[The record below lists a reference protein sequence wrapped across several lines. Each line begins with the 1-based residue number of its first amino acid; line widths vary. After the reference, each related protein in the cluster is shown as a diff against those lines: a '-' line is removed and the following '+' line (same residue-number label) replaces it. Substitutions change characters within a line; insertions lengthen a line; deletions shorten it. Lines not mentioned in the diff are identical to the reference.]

1 MGSNEM
7 QKLIERLC
15 ESADANTFGE
25 AKIDADDLLKTVG
38 ILKTQAAEIAKYK
51 SLCDQMGDA
60 LNGLAIS
67 MDLRLDDDD
76 LSQDPKEAF
85 FALEAWRAMK

>member
-1 MGSNEM
+1 M

-51 SLCDQMGDA
+51 SLCDQMVQVIQMSDGCLYEA
-60 LNGLAIS
+60 G
-67 MDLRLDDDD
+67 
-76 LSQDPKEAF
+76 KE
-85 FALEAWRAMK
+85 ALEAWRAMK